1 MEFDVVFDPRIEIVD
16 GPKEAEKVVAL
27 NMADGDQTV
36 TAEDGTLLKSV
47 TIQRPKGLK
56 AANVREGVDVGGVT
70 GALKAQVEPLDNGI
84 NFYDYDGT
92 VLHAWTLEELA
103 EQTALPELPSHPGLI
118 CQGWNWSLEDLRTTG
133 RAMEVGASY
142 ITDDGA
148 TRLYLHIDAEGTTTI
163 PLYFRQSVANG
174 VTVDWGDGS
183 AAETFAATTVSATH
197 DYSAGDYVLSL
208 LPAEGCNLILGHDRS
223 GLDSLNRSIIG
234 YSDRDED
241 AFARQAVY
249 AIEVGRNVT
258 ALGLGAFDRLQRL
271 QTITI
276 PVGVLEIKKAV
287 FYNCTMLHHITL
299 PAGVT
304 GLPDSSIRDC
314 WSLQSV
320 SIPNGVVSVG
330 WNALYAA
337 YALRRATLPDGAI
350 KFSSTGALSSC
361 WEVGRFDIPAGVTSL
376 PGNTFQT
383 DYQLRGVTFPAGLVS
398 IGSQEFSLCR
408 SLLGADLPESLE
420 TIGAGAFINCY
431 SLRSVKL
438 RAGIASI
445 GNNAFKFCYN
455 LKVCDC
461 TECTAVPTLGSSVF
475 QSAHADFKILVPS
488 ALEEE
493 WKAAA
498 NWSSYASQIIG
509 V

>member
-27 NMADGDQTV
+27 DMADGDQTV
-36 TAEDGTLLKSV
+36 KAEDGTLLKSV
-47 TIQRPKGLK
+47 TIQRPKGLT
-56 AANVREGVDVGGVT
+56 AANVREGVDIGGVT
-70 GALKAQVEPLDNGI
+70 GALKAPVEPLDNGI

-92 VLHAWTLEELA
+92 VLHAWTLGELA

-118 CQGWNWSLEDLRTTG
+118 CQGWNWSLEDLKTTG

-148 TRLYLHIDAEGTTTI
+148 TRLYLHIAAEGTTTI
-163 PLYFRQSVANG
+163 PLYFLQSVANG

-197 DYSAGDYVLSL
+197 DYSEGDYVLSL
-208 LPAEGCNLILGHDRS
+208 LPAEGCNLIIGNSSTSYH
-223 GLDSLNRSIIG
+223 NAIIG
-234 YSDRDED
+234 RNNQDAD
-241 AFARQAVY
+241 AFVRQTLYAVE
-249 AIEVGRNVT
+249 IGKNV
-258 ALGLGAFDRLQRL
+258 AELGLEAFKDLRGL

-276 PVGVLEIKKAV
+276 PVGVATLKSMV
-287 FYNCTMLHHITL
+287 FYECDRLRHITL
-299 PAGVT
+299 PAGIT

-314 WSLQSV
+314 TQLQSLSLPNGIV
-320 SIPNGVVSVG
+320 SIG
-330 WNALYAA
+330 WYALISDAN
-337 YALRRATLPDGAI
+337 LRRATLPNGPI
-350 KFSSTGALSSC
+350 KFTSTGALQYC
-361 WEVGRFDIPAGVTSL
+361 PQLVRFDIPVGVTSL
-376 PGNTFQT
+376 PDNTFQGG
-383 DYQLRGVTFPAGLVS
+383 YQLQEVTFPEGLVS
-398 IGSQEFSLCR
+398 IGTSTFGLCR
-408 SLLGADLPESLE
+408 SLLAADLPESLE
-420 TIGAGAFINCY
+420 TIGKTAFANCH

-438 RAGIASI
+438 RAGLTSI
-445 GNNAFKFCYN
+445 GDYAFRYCYN

-475 QSAHADFKILVPS
+475 QSAHAEFKILVPS